1 MTTYPR
7 VLSLPLPQTSYVDLA
22 TMADAL
28 EHEARVRELIQL
40 FSRERDPEK
49 LKLLAAELQQL
60 LKVEGTPP
68 KTVRNRIKKVSR

>member
-7 VLSLPLPQTSYVDLA
+7 ALSLPLTSYVDLA
-22 TMADAL
+22 NMADAL

-40 FSRERDPEK
+40 FSREHDPEK

-60 LKVEGTPP
+60 LKVESTP
-68 KTVRNRIKKVSR
+68 KTVRNRIKKVSRK

>member
-1 MTTYPR
+1 
-7 VLSLPLPQTSYVDLA
+7 
-22 TMADAL
+22 MADAL

-40 FSRERDPEK
+40 FSREHDPEK

-60 LKVEGTPP
+60 LTVESTQP